1 MEVNLF
7 CYNKDENFTERGK
20 TMKAKIL
27 GSIALIVI
35 LIAGITGCFVYQK
48 QKEQTKIEQQRRE
61 AKKEAK
67 EEKAVEEEI
76 DKVAE
81 KEKTFAKT
89 EAHEEKLNLLKSTLT
104 EMEEYK
110 ESEKHS
116 KKVSEKYE
124 SVVSSM
130 QEAFQ
135 KEYDSNIEQ
144 TTLENLESVEDI
156 SALTGSKDNL
166 TALLSTIEAEKD
178 YVFASNDDF
187 ETYKQ
192 KITELTEA
200 YTSRIAAVEEA
211 KNKAEEEAARKAEE
225 EAKARTHYENEYFSV
240 DVPKE
245 WDGYWS
251 VTEEDNSVTGI
262 FGTIFSRIYHFSYD
276 PTEENH
282 GGGADIYIL
291 DMSNTDIPLHV
302 YSSMIPPTPD
312 TSVGRTS
319 TGMDVFDIEVG
330 AGFFT
335 SDATL
340 TLK

>member
-89 EAHEEKLNLLKSTLT
+89 EAHEEKLNLLKTTLT

-110 ESEKHS
+110 KSEKHS

-144 TTLENLESVEDI
+144 ATLENLDTVEDI

-251 VTEEDNSVTGI
+251 VTEEKHGRDGNKYYFNCDPPGEDN
-262 FGTIFSRIYHFSYD
+262 
-276 PTEENH
+276 
-282 GGGADIYIL
+282 GGGAIL
-291 DMSNTDIPLHV
+291 YVVDATYGLPQNGRLISEPCEIVGYTSNNFA
-302 YSSMIPPTPD
+302 
-312 TSVGRTS
+312 
-319 TGMDVFDIEVG
+319 VFRAVEAG

>member
-144 TTLENLESVEDI
+144 ATLENLDTVEDI

-192 KITELTEA
+192 KITGLTEA
-200 YTSRIAAVEEA
+200 YTSRIAAV
-211 KNKAEEEAARKAEE
+211 EE

-319 TGMDVFDIEVG
+319 TGMDVFDIEAG